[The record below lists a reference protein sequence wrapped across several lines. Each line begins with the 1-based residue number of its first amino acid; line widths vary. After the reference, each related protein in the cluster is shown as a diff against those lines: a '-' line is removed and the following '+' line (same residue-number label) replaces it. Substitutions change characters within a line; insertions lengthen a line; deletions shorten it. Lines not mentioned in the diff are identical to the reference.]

1 MSSGHLH
8 ILSTRPLGDSVISDA
23 RSKGIVID
31 EMEFI
36 QTRPL
41 STPELEA
48 KVQSLVHQNIVA
60 VFTSMNAVEAVAN
73 MLGIQ
78 QPAWR
83 IGCIG
88 QTTQLL
94 VETLLPD
101 SVIIA
106 TGSDATDL
114 ANNLLPKIDNS
125 DVYFFCSNIRRD
137 ELPGILLE
145 GGVPRQEIVV
155 YETMETP
162 HVVQTAYDGVLF
174 FSPSAVRSFFSMNR
188 PAAHAVL
195 FATGKTT
202 AAAIREHCHNEV
214 QVAEAPGKM
223 ELVKKLMSWYAD
235 KRPA

>member
-8 ILSTRPLGDSVISDA
+8 ILSTRPLGNAIITDA
-23 RSKGIVID
+23 KSKGMVID

-36 QTRPL
+36 KTIPL
-41 STPELEA
+41 NTPELEM
-48 KVQSLVHQNIVA
+48 KIQSLVHQNIIA

-106 TGSDATDL
+106 TGTDAADL
-114 ANNLLPKIDNS
+114 ASNLLPKTGNS
-125 DVYFFCSNIRRD
+125 EVYFFCSNIRRD
-137 ELPGILLE
+137 ELPGILLG
-145 GGVPRQEIVV
+145 GGVPLQEVVV

-162 HVVQTAYDGVLF
+162 HAVQTAYDAVLF
-174 FSPSAVRSFFSMNR
+174 FSPSAVRSFFSTNR
-188 PAAHAVL
+188 PAANAVL

-202 AAAIREHCHNEV
+202 AAAIGEYCDNEV
-214 QVAEAPGKM
+214 LVAEAPGKM
-223 ELVKKLMSWYAD
+223 ELVKKLMNWCAG
-235 KRPA
+235 KPHA